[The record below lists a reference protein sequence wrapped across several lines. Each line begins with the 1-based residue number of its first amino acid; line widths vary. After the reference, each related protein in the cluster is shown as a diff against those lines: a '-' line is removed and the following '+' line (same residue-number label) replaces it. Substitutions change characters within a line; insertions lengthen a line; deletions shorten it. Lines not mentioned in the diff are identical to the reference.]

1 MTCKTGKHGHAKAR
15 YAGLDIFT
23 GKRYEDAMPT
33 SHNVQQPIGNILY
46 EEKNPHPYPSINM
59 SGFPPY
65 PVAVTKRDFVLVGI
79 SEDGFAS
86 LLDGESGAM
95 DESLTLPPPAHLR
108 RNTEEESEM
117 YKTLVRAC
125 ERAWFSFSDNETRP
139 SFCFSF
145 GFDRCASSGR
155 EHKKSMSRC
164 CTPWAWLL
172 FNPLQ
177 PVHVRWTMQP
187 PLSWCFYVL

>member
-1 MTCKTGKHGHAKAR
+1 MPRLDTLAWTFLQENDMRMPCPRLTTYNSPLVMYYIYNCIYKLAKR
-15 YAGLDIFT
+15 RPL
-23 GKRYEDAMPT
+23 
-33 SHNVQQPIGNILY
+33 N
-46 EEKNPHPYPSINM
+46 
-59 SGFPPY
+59 GFPSSPL
-65 PVAVTKRDFVLVGI
+65 AVTKRDFVLVGI

-117 YKTLVRAC
+117 YKTLVRVEQC
-125 ERAWFSFSDNETRP
+125 AWFSFSGPRAFFFG
-139 SFCFSF
+139 FC
-145 GFDRCASSGR
+145 FDRCASSER

-177 PVHVRWTMQP
+177 PVHVRWQM
-187 PLSWCFYVL
+187 